1 MSKIMCI
8 KPYIYEPSW
17 NTTGMI
23 VITGGDSVKLDA
35 STILQPDGSQE
46 EQMLFLYVESGSVRI
61 RTDNSDATLAQDS
74 CVIAECIYHPIITG
88 TFPSRIRLYTFCGS
102 PCSHILDLMGFKTGT
117 LHITDYSKTDRQNIL
132 LQLDELDKLRDSR
145 DDLSIL
151 MRSQIFQNIITRYIK
166 INYND
171 QSRNIMDTSLP
182 RHIKI
187 CIDYMNKNYAS
198 EISLDTL
205 SAECGINK
213 FTLSRDFSSFT
224 GTSPIQFLKNKR
236 IDVAKGFLQKST
248 LSIRDVG
255 IAAGIPD
262 TTNFIR
268 TFKKHTGTTPL
279 KYRNRFL

>member
-1 MSKIMCI
+1 MYID
-8 KPYIYEPSW
+8 PYINEPSW
-17 NTTGMI
+17 NAAGLMLL
-23 VITGGDSVKLDA
+23 TGGGSTKLDD
-35 STILQPDGSQE
+35 SMVIQPVSSQE
-46 EQMLFLYVESGSVRI
+46 QQMLFLYVESGSVRI
-61 RTDNSDATLAQDS
+61 HTDNNDTTLEQDK
-74 CVIAECIYHPIITG
+74 CVITECRSHPIIMG
-88 TFPSRIRLYTFCGS
+88 TSLSSIYMFTFCGA
-102 PCSHILDLMGFKTGT
+102 PCSHILDLIGYEAGT
-117 LHITDYSKTDRQNIL
+117 VHITDYSMTDRKNIL
-132 LQLDELDKLRDSR
+132 LQLEELDKLRDSR
-145 DDLSIL
+145 DDLAVL
-151 MRSQIFQNIITRYIK
+151 MRSQIFQNIITRYVK

-171 QSRNIMDTSLP
+171 QSQNVIETSLP

-205 SAECGINK
+205 ASECGINK
-213 FTLSRDFSSFT
+213 FTLSRDFTSFT

-236 IDVAKGFLQKST
+236 IDIAKGFLQKST

-268 TFKKHTGTTPL
+268 TFKRYTGTTPL